1 MKNAKIK
8 QVLENIVQRFKEGD
22 IPEAIAYSMFP
33 IPNTPASRW
42 SLLNRTLM
50 FISGTSDARGFRQWK
65 EVGRYVKKGSQSF
78 TILAP
83 RFIKKQSDNEGETE
97 PILAGFLAVPVF
109 KVEDTEGEPLDY
121 QNIELPELPLMEVA
135 KEWSISVKAIPG
147 NYQYSGYFS
156 QDRKEIGLA
165 SKEETVFFHELAHVA
180 HQKLLGELKKG
191 QDWRQEIVAELA
203 AATLCKIV
211 GKTSKHLGNSFRYVE
226 KYAESAKLNPMAGM
240 PEGHQRHRK
249 GIELNP
255 GLETAATR
263 SLVFRDKRAVKELAS
278 GGKGKSTGKL
288 VNKCLTEETHQGV
301 ELKQINTK
309 D

>member
-1 MKNAKIK
+1 MKQTMNTKIK

-22 IPEAIAYSMFP
+22 IPEAIAYSTFP
-33 IPNTPASRW
+33 IPNTPASKW

-83 RFIKKQSDNEGETE
+83 RFIKKQSEDEEEAE

-121 QNIELPELPLMEVA
+121 EKIELPELPLMEVA

-165 SKEETVFFHELAHVA
+165 SKEEAVFFHELAHA
-180 HQKLLGELKKG
+180 AQQKVLGELKKG

-211 GKTSKHLGNSFRYVE
+211 GKTSKHLGNNYRYIE
-226 KYAESAKLNPMAGM
+226 KYTESTNLTPWQACLKVIRDTEKVLALILDWKRPPPTLSCSVTRERSKNFP
-240 PEGHQRHRK
+240 
-249 GIELNP
+249 
-255 GLETAATR
+255 LEE
-263 SLVFRDKRAVKELAS
+263 KQ
-278 GGKGKSTGKL
+278 
-288 VNKCLTEETHQGV
+288 VNE
-301 ELKQINTK
+301 QIG
-309 D
+309 